1 VKTNHDIRR
10 FLQTA
15 SQGLDCG
22 AHMRSAMTM
31 EWDLAGRCEAPV
43 HREMTARSTPEGIK
57 GEILKVATDRRDIEF
72 TARCGKCRPC
82 LKRRAA
88 HWRYR
93 AKAETAYAPRTWFVT
108 LTLRPEEHFRVL
120 CQASQ
125 RTRERTTDEF
135 ESMDEERQFQARHR
149 EISRELTLWLKR
161 IRKQSGAKLRY
172 CLVAERHKSGL
183 PHYHALLHEVR
194 SDEAVR
200 AAVIREQWQLGF
212 STAKLVAQQDGDRSA
227 SYVAKYLSKS
237 ASARVRASVGYGQ
250 ICAYVNPPLGI
261 AKRENHDPQGG
272 VEVIQT
278 NAASL
283 CDATVLPE
291 PALYAGSPSNRPEMV
306 DFLGLSS

>member
-1 VKTNHDIRR
+1 
-10 FLQTA
+10 
-15 SQGLDCG
+15 
-22 AHMRSAMTM
+22 MRSAMTM
-31 EWDLAGRCEAPV
+31 EWNLAGRCESPV
-43 HREMTARSTPEGIK
+43 HREMTARSTPAGLK
-57 GEILKVATDRRDIEF
+57 GEVLKVSTDRRDIEF
-72 TARCGKCRPC
+72 TARCGKCPPC

-88 HWRYR
+88 FWRNR
-93 AKAETAYAPRTWFVT
+93 AMTETAIAPRTWFVT

-125 RTRERTTDEF
+125 VTRTRTTEEF
-135 ESMDEERQFQARHR
+135 EALTEEGQFLARHR

-161 IRKQSGAKLRY
+161 VRKASGAKLRY

-200 AAVIREQWQLGF
+200 AAVIREQWLLGF

-250 ICAYVNPPLGI
+250 ICAYVNPSLDV
-261 AKRENHDPQGG
+261 AKRETMTPLKETQAVDLKG
-272 VEVIQT
+272 
-278 NAASL
+278 
-283 CDATVLPE
+283 
-291 PALYAGSPSNRPEMV
+291 LYS
-306 DFLGLSS
+306 